1 MTLSLPRTNSMSRF
15 FLALTLFVGLS
26 SVAAAQ
32 NTSTFVGTWDFEVAT
47 SESMRMPSNNG
58 TLTISSRGDSLVMRV
73 EFLTSSGA
81 AATPA
86 RTLVGVAS
94 QQTATFTQVNEGAVQ
109 AGDHSSGIRAFS
121 TWKLILNGQALSGDI
136 TFDITGISVQVDPI
150 RVRATRSTR

>member
-1 MTLSLPRTNSMSRF
+1 MHRLF
-15 FLALTLFVGLS
+15 AILALAISTTS
-26 SVAAAQ
+26 SSRAQ
-32 NTSTFVGTWDFEVAT
+32 SAPTFVGTWDFEVAT

-86 RTLVGVAS
+86 RTLVGVAA

-136 TFDITGISVQVDPI
+136 TFDISGISVQVDPI
-150 RVRATRSTR
+150 RVRATRSAR